1 MSKGAPPENTCLFF
15 LLIQNTN
22 CTFMKQWLLS
32 IFLLAL
38 AVACAN
44 STIDKEDVEGSKPDG
59 EKIFKNYCTPCHGLY
74 GNMGAGGAF
83 NLQESK
89 LSVEERIL
97 VITNGRNA
105 MTPFKT
111 LLQPDEIK
119 AVAKYTLKLKK

>member
-1 MSKGAPPENTCLFF
+1 
-15 LLIQNTN
+15 
-22 CTFMKQWLLS
+22 MKQWLLS

-44 STIDKEDVEGSKPDG
+44 STIDKEDVEDSKPDG

-105 MTPFKT
+105 MTPFQS
-111 LLQPDEIK
+111 LLSKKEIK
-119 AVAKYTLKLKK
+119 AVAEYTFTFQED